1 MKPCKNKLS
10 LSVFNLRPLDA
21 GRVSV
26 QRYFFETALQNK
38 AWPKIIRRAWLLVAQ
53 LQMGSRP
60 RKW

>member
-10 LSVFNLRPLDA
+10 LSMFNLRPLDA
-21 GRVSV
+21 GRV
-26 QRYFFETALQNK
+26 QRYSFETAPQNK
-38 AWPKIIRRAWLLVAQ
+38 AWPKIIHRAWLLVAQ